1 MNNILTQL
9 KNSDFIGEDFTC
21 GLNGCGDL
29 HCISQDQDMH
39 ILLHCSPMAVEIQY
53 TDKESSESES
63 KNFTKSGTFADGEIE
78 ITVENRG
85 GNVLGFAMESSS
97 SNLTV
102 IQYTKISL
110 KSCSS
115 GTMILYFIAL
125 CCVLHYLY
133 HILQLTFGY
142 VLHILCMCIPVHTYD
157 CD

>member
-1 MNNILTQL
+1 MNDILTQL
-9 KNSDFIGEDFTC
+9 KKFVDEGFTC

-29 HCISQDQDMH
+29 DCASQDQDMH
-39 ILLHCSPMAVEIQY
+39 ILLHCSLMAVEIQY
-53 TDKESSESES
+53 TNEKFSES
-63 KNFTKSGTFADGEIE
+63 KIFTKSGTFAEGVIE

-115 GTMILYFIAL
+115 GTIIYFIAL
-125 CCVLHYLY
+125 CCVLRYLY
-133 HILQLTFGY
+133 HILQSTFRY
-142 VLHILCMCIPVHTYD
+142 VLHILCMCIPVYD